1 MFPIYKKTQI
11 RLTSDYKKYIINIK
25 NYVFDIIK
33 KRLFSIK
40 NKKKRRDFENNNKKT
55 SVRIE

>member
-25 NYVFDIIK
+25 KYVFDIIK

-40 NKKKRRDFENNNKKT
+40 NKKKRGDFENNNKKT